1 VVARTLLAW
10 SANGTDF
17 EVTADD
23 EDGRTASVPEPGTEA
38 REELRMQ
45 LVTLSLQL
53 LGATKPLNRRVR
65 RI

>member
-1 VVARTLLAW
+1 VAARTLVAW
-10 SANGTDF
+10 TANHVDF
-17 EVTADD
+17 EITADD
-23 EDGRTASVPEPGTEA
+23 TDGRAASVPAPGTEA

-53 LGATKPLNRRVR
+53 LGATKPLSRRVR